1 MRLTRWNAPEEGAK
15 TYAMDRNNLSHVQTD
30 MYDSSCLVE
39 EKVQSQLF
47 RVQDGARKEAL

>member
-1 MRLTRWNAPEEGAK
+1 
-15 TYAMDRNNLSHVQTD
+15 MDRNNLSHVQTD